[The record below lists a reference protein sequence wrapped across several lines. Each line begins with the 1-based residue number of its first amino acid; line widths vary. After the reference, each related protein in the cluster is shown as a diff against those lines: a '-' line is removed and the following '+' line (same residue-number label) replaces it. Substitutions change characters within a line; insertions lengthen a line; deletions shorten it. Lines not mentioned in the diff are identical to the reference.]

1 MFAKLKTAWLGF
13 NHWRLSAFPFR
24 LTVLLILLVF
34 ACDLPWRVITPNHSP
49 LINELVWIACKAIR
63 YSYEPRVPSAY
74 LHYYRARENQRLQNE
89 LRTRGGL
96 QFSPDE
102 LAAVNASPTK
112 VDNKLLFDIGKRHG
126 IISAG
131 VSQREYMR
139 TLWAASLSMT
149 AMEFDKGWD
158 EVKHDVF
165 NTGKLFE
172 GQRDWYRGVELFIY
186 VLSTIMPIPLTTT
199 VPWFVVCLT
208 LVFIAVR
215 NPASKRQWAL
225 AIALPVLLTL
235 LWTGRHLINIFN
247 EPHSPYSD
255 YFVMIR
261 LTYITY
267 YSILAVIAGILGI
280 RLRRRALERANTDK
294 VLTSLLFI
302 TGTLLMFQFIYHPFL
317 LMHYYGQQA
326 AYPLFFSGN
335 IFCNISFYAMLLLFC
350 LSGAAMTGYA
360 VKSYLQMQ
368 AAGRFNRLYISPELL
383 CYLCWGIAAIWACH
397 LLLMVD
403 HYAFKSLLTGFDT
416 LSAQISGQML
426 RESKSCT
433 GQDVIMTGMRIT
445 VFIGNILIGLLLFN
459 PYPKQYFRTINI
471 CAIVLIRWG
480 LIPRPSGSPKLPSRL
495 YRVWVQQRK
504 CWSSAGRNPD
514 TSRALPRGSSFSA
527 IFVILACFVSCGL
540 DSFFSP
546 YQKNIISTR
555 IFEGSDF

>member
-1 MFAKLKTAWLGF
+1 MFARLKAAWLAF
-13 NHWRLSAFPFR
+13 KHWRRSAFPFR

-34 ACDLPWRVITPNHSP
+34 ASGLPERAITPNHSL
-49 LINELVWIACKAIR
+49 LINQWAWDACQAMR
-63 YSYEPRVPSAY
+63 NYCEPQVESAY
-74 LHYYRARENQRLQNE
+74 LRYYRARENQRLQND
-89 LRTRGGL
+89 LRARVQVGGAQL
-96 QFSPDE
+96 SSSE
-102 LAAVNASPTK
+102 LAAVNARPSK
-112 VDNKLLFDIGKRHG
+112 IDNKILFEIANRHG

-149 AMEFDKGWD
+149 AMEFDNGWN

-165 NTGKLFE
+165 NTGKLFG
-172 GQRDWYRGVELFIY
+172 GQRDWRLGIGLFCRI
-186 VLSTIMPIPLTTT
+186 LDTIVPQPFIIT
-199 VPWFVVCLT
+199 VPWFILCLALT
-208 LVFIAVR
+208 FIAVR
-215 NPASKRQWAL
+215 NPASKRQCAL

-280 RLRRRALERANTDK
+280 RLRRRALERANPDK

-317 LMHYYGQQA
+317 LMYYYGQQA

-335 IFCNISFYAMLLLFC
+335 IFCNISFYAMLLLC

-360 VKSYLQMQ
+360 VKSYLQMHT
-368 AAGRFNRLYISPELL
+368 AGRFNRLYISPELL
-383 CYLCWGIAAIWACH
+383 CYLCWGIAAIWASH

-416 LSAQISGQML
+416 LSAQIAGQML
-426 RESKSCT
+426 RENKSCT

-445 VFIGNILIGLLLFN
+445 AFIGSILTGLLLFK
-459 PYPKQYFRTINI
+459 PYPKPYFRTINI
-471 CAIVLIRWG
+471 CAIVLI
-480 LIPRPSGSPKLPSRL
+480 S
-495 YRVWVQQRK
+495 
-504 CWSSAGRNPD
+504 
-514 TSRALPRGSSFSA
+514 T

-540 DSFFSP
+540 DSFSSP
-546 YQKNIISTR
+546 YQKNHYINANFR
-555 IFEGSDF
+555 GK

>member
-1 MFAKLKTAWLGF
+1 MFARLKAAWLAF
-13 NHWRLSAFPFR
+13 KHWRRSAFPFR

-34 ACDLPWRVITPNHSP
+34 ACDLPWRVITTNHSP

-63 YSYEPRVPSAY
+63 YSSEPRVPSAY
-74 LHYYRARENQRLQNE
+74 LRYYRARENQRLQNE
-89 LRTRGGL
+89 LRDRIQASGL
-96 QFSPDE
+96 RLSPDE
-102 LAAVNASPTK
+102 LAAVNSKPSK
-112 VDNKLLFDIGKRHG
+112 VDNKLLFEIARRHG

-149 AMEFDKGWD
+149 AMEFDNGWN

-165 NTGKLFE
+165 NTGKLFG
-172 GQRDWYRGVELFIY
+172 GQRDWRLGIGLFCRI
-186 VLSTIMPIPLTTT
+186 LDTIVPQPFIIT
-199 VPWFVVCLT
+199 VPWFILCLALT
-208 LVFIAVR
+208 FIAVR
-215 NPASKRQWAL
+215 NPASKRQCAL

-280 RLRRRALERANTDK
+280 RLRRRALERANPDK

-317 LMHYYGQQA
+317 LMYYYGQQA

-335 IFCNISFYAMLLLFC
+335 IFCNISFYAMLLLC

-360 VKSYLQMQ
+360 VKSYLQMHT
-368 AAGRFNRLYISPELL
+368 AGRFNRLYISPELL
-383 CYLCWGIAAIWACH
+383 CYLCWGIAAIWASH

-416 LSAQISGQML
+416 LSAQIAGQML
-426 RESKSCT
+426 RENKSCT

-445 VFIGNILIGLLLFN
+445 AFIGSILTGLLLFK
-459 PYPKQYFRTINI
+459 PYPKPYFRTINI
-471 CAIVLIRWG
+471 CAIVLI
-480 LIPRPSGSPKLPSRL
+480 S
-495 YRVWVQQRK
+495 
-504 CWSSAGRNPD
+504 
-514 TSRALPRGSSFSA
+514 T

-540 DSFFSP
+540 DSFSSP
-546 YQKNIISTR
+546 YQKNHYINANFR
-555 IFEGSDF
+555 GK